1 MVDPDRTRFAC
12 DGSLVRRYL
21 GELAKTRHIGGLL
34 DGAVLN
40 RVWGC
45 DASLYDTSESGG
57 PRQLIVG
64 DAGSFIDPMSSFGVK
79 KALTSAWMGAAV
91 VRTCLTDPAIEPAA
105 RGMLKREIAIK
116 EGIDSETA
124 RDVVKMIKEKKLKVQ
139 AAIQDQQVRVTG
151 KKIDDLQEVIQM
163 LRGANIPIP
172 LQFVN
177 MQNH

>member
-1 MVDPDRTRFAC
+1 MKMRAVQDCLIENLVKRKVD
-12 DGSLVRRYL
+12 RRC
-21 GELAKTRHIGGLL
+21 L
-34 DGAVLN
+34 D
-40 RVWGC
+40 
-45 DASLYDTSESGG
+45 
-57 PRQLIVG
+57 PQ
-64 DAGSFIDPMSSFGVK
+64 
-79 KALTSAWMGAAV
+79 
-91 VRTCLTDPAIEPAA
+91 AIEPGA

-124 RDVVKMIKEKKLKVQ
+124 RDVVKRIKEKKLRVQ

-177 MQNH
+177 LQNR